1 MDFSSLTERAVKT
14 PSTAAT
20 PSPDPSVVLMS
31 KAQPQR
37 SGLFS
42 LRWQTKEKMV
52 AVTITSVGLLSV
64 IVLLLMGFFLFKE
77 AFVLFYRAGFSKV
90 IFGTQ
95 WYPTSNPPLLG
106 MLPLIVGT
114 LAVTALTAVIAIPLG
129 LATAVYVAEIA
140 SFRVKEFL
148 KPLIEMLASFPS
160 VVLGFFGMVVIAP
173 LLSNWLSPI
182 LAERLPEILK
192 GLHLPFVSTTL
203 ADFCYNKLFIASG
216 LNMFNAAL
224 ILTVRAIPVISSIA
238 EDALTAV
245 PRTYR
250 EASYSLGANQWETIW
265 RSVIPASVSGLSV
278 AVILGIGTII
288 GETMVVLMVAG
299 GAAVF
304 PHWIFDPV
312 RPMPSAI
319 AAEMAEAAH
328 GSLHYHALFGVG
340 AILFVITLILSL
352 ISDFISKRYRA
363 VRIGEKV

>member
-1 MDFSSLTERAVKT
+1 
-14 PSTAAT
+14 
-20 PSPDPSVVLMS
+20 
-31 KAQPQR
+31 
-37 SGLFS
+37 
-42 LRWQTKEKMV
+42 MV
-52 AVTITSVGLLSV
+52 QLIIASVGLTSV
-64 IVLLLMGFFLFKE
+64 IVLLLIGFFLFKE
-77 AFVLFYRAGFSKV
+77 AFMVFYRVGFFKV
-90 IFGTQ
+90 IFGMS
-95 WYPTSNPPLLG
+95 WYPTTNPPIFG
-106 MLPLIVGT
+106 MLPLIIGT
-114 LAVTALTAVIAIPLG
+114 LAVTGLTAVIAVPLG
-129 LATAVYVAEIA
+129 LATAVYVAEVA

-160 VVLGFFGMVVIAP
+160 VVLGFFGMVIIAP

-182 LAERLPEILK
+182 LAERLPEVLK
-192 GLHLPFVSTTL
+192 SFHIPFVSTTL

-216 LNMFNAAL
+216 LNMFNAAV

-265 RSVIPASVSGLSV
+265 KIVIPASVSGLSV

-288 GETMVVLMVAG
+288 GETMIVLMVAG
-299 GAAVF
+299 GAAVI

-319 AAEMAEAAH
+319 AAEMAEAAY

-340 AILFVITLILSL
+340 AVLFLVTLILSM
-352 ISDFISKRYRA
+352 ISDFISKKYRA